1 VRNGAPDQMTPPSVP
16 RSAYDQV
23 DGLLYFARLLDKIRL
38 HARGELREDFH
49 ENLGKGADHWCVGFL
64 HVDYDALKH
73 RVLEGGSDEE
83 ILHWCFAKGRELN
96 DVDRMIWNQFAKKLG
111 WNDIATAR
119 LEVLKT
125 QSGLADRCDIQTMM
139 EYFEVDE
146 GRKQ

>member
-1 VRNGAPDQMTPPSVP
+1 MLRPPHMTAPSVP

-23 DGLLYFARLLDKIRL
+23 DGLLYFARMLDKIRL

-49 ENLGKGADHWCVGFL
+49 GNLGKGADHWCVGFL
-64 HVDYDALKH
+64 HVDYETLTH

-83 ILHWCFAKGRELN
+83 VLNWCHAKGRSLN
-96 DVDRMIWNQFAKKLG
+96 DVDRLVWNQFIKKLG
-111 WNDIATAR
+111 WNDFATPR

-125 QSGLADRCDIQTMM
+125 QSGFADRGDIQTMM

-146 GRKQ
+146 GRKP